1 MVDSCKRPFH
11 VLSKTI
17 FPFSLDD
24 NSVCNIKAFEC
35 TLNVLKDN
43 NTIYIYGIN
52 NPLKCPSVRL
62 LKYDDVTMST
72 CGKENP
78 QGFYCV
84 VEIFF
89 FFLYF
94 LKKI

>member
-1 MVDSCKRPFH
+1 MYFKCVKGQQH
-11 VLSKTI
+11 
-17 FPFSLDD
+17 
-24 NSVCNIKAFEC
+24 N
-35 TLNVLKDN
+35 
-43 NTIYIYGIN
+43 IYIYGIN

-84 VEIFF
+84 VEEYFF
-89 FFLYF
+89 FVFSKENLDF
-94 LKKI
+94 TG